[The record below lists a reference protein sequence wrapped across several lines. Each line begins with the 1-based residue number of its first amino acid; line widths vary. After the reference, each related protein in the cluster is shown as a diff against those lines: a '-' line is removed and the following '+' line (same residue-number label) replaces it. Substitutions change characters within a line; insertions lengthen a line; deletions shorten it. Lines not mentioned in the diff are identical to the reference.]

1 MEKSKRLSGIEL
13 LRIIAMIQIIFL
25 HLFQYGEMETA
36 VSLKNLSASTVVDFM
51 WCLSRTPVDV
61 FVMISGYFLI
71 TAKTN
76 IRSAVARCK
85 KPYQAMLF
93 YSVVIGIIFFITTP
107 NLFVAPEVWKMFLP
121 FFSRTWYF
129 LDNYIILLLISPFL
143 NRMLVSLEKK
153 EYRFLLTVAFVV
165 VSVWSTLSKVKVV
178 NEVISSA
185 KITDNYYGK
194 SLIGFLLMYIIGGY
208 LRLHIDD
215 SRFAVWKKRCWYIGI
230 FLGMCGIDFALH
242 CNFEEY
248 KNVYG
253 MFNNPFV
260 VIESVCMVLLFRSF
274 VFSSRIVNTLA
285 STTLGV
291 YAIHEHPYIRK
302 WLWELLSMKDH
313 NLYYSWKYLPMGI
326 GICAGVFLACGILEL
341 VRMKLS
347 EFIVKR
353 HFMQQKDTTKK

>member
-13 LRIIAMIQIIFL
+13 LRIIAMVQIIFL
-25 HLFQYGEMETA
+25 HLFQYGKMEVA
-36 VSLKNLSASTVVDFM
+36 LSLKNLSASTVVDFM
-51 WCLSRTPVDV
+51 WSLSRTPVNV

-71 TAKTN
+71 TAKTD
-76 IRSAVARCK
+76 IRRAVERCK

-107 NLFVAPEVWKMFLP
+107 KLFVAPEVWKMCLP

-129 LDNYIILLLISPFL
+129 LDNYIIVLLISPFL

-153 EYRFLLTVAFVV
+153 EYRFLLIVAFVV
-165 VSVWSTLSKVKVV
+165 VSVWSTLSKIKVINDVISTVKV
-178 NEVISSA
+178 
-185 KITDNYYGK
+185 TDNYYGK
-194 SLIGFLLMYIIGGY
+194 SLMGFLLMYIIGGY

-215 SRFAVWKKRCWYIGI
+215 SRFVVWKKRCWYGGI

-242 CNFEEY
+242 CNFKEY
-248 KNVYG
+248 KSVYG

-260 VIESVCMVLLFRSF
+260 VIESVCMILLFRSL
-274 VFSSRIVNTLA
+274 VFSSKMVNTLA

-291 YAIHEHPYIRK
+291 YAIHEHPYVRK

-313 NLYYSWKYLPMGI
+313 TLYHSRKYLPRAI
-326 GICAGVFLACGILEL
+326 GICVGVFLACGILEL
-341 VRMKLS
+341 IRMKMF
-347 EFIVKR
+347 EFITKR
-353 HFMQQKDTTKK
+353 HFIQQKDTTKK